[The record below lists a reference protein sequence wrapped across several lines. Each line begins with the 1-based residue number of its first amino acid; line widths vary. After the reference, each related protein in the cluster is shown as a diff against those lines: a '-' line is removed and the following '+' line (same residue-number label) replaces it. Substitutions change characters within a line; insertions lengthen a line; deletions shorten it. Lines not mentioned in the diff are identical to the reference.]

1 MTQMK
6 EIRRAAIAAVLAAAL
21 ISGVA
26 NAEALRI
33 GVLPAADSIVLYAAA
48 DEGLFKRQGSTLKSC
63 PSNPRWSSVL
73 QCVPDGLTVI
83 SAIS

>member
-1 MTQMK
+1 MK
-6 EIRRAAIAAVLAAAL
+6 EIRHAAIAAVLAAAL

-48 DEGLFKRQGSTLKSC
+48 DEGLFKQA
-63 PSNPRWSSVL
+63 
-73 QCVPDGLTVI
+73 GLDD
-83 SAIS
+83 